1 MSEGWIGVDFDG
13 TLAQYDTWVDAAHC
27 GRPIQPM
34 VDRVQA
40 WLKAGRQVRVF
51 TARVFPITEVI
62 TGYPALNFVP
72 AEHRNSLPYRYR
84 GAVEA
89 AHAIQDWC
97 RQYIGTVLP
106 ITCVKDYAMIEL
118 YDDRC
123 VQVRPNT
130 GELVGN
136 STRGLIAEPQV
147 FTHRTVTAV
156 SVGFKTDNLRE
167 AQVAAQTMGAVLEGL
182 AHYSD
187 VYWRQRVQVDSGA
200 NGFFTRCR
208 VAVASPLYD
217 NNPRQVEMVA
227 ATLTEKK

>member
-1 MSEGWIGVDFDG
+1 MRDGWIGVDFDG
-13 TLAQYDTWVDAAHC
+13 TLAHYGTWVDAAHC
-27 GRPIQPM
+27 GHPIQPM

-40 WLKAGRQVRVF
+40 WLKEGRQVRVF

-84 GAVEA
+84 DAVEA
-89 AHAIQDWC
+89 AHAIQAWC
-97 RQYIGTVLP
+97 RQYIGVMLP

-136 STRGLIAEPQV
+136 STRGLAKATPAMDGEALYNLYKQELWELSV
-147 FTHRTVTAV
+147 DSDEFGSLDVTDQTAWHC
-156 SVGFKTDNLRE
+156 
-167 AQVAAQTMGAVLEGL
+167 VAAKLE
-182 AHYSD
+182 
-187 VYWRQRVQVDSGA
+187 Q
-200 NGFFTRCR
+200 
-208 VAVASPLYD
+208 
-217 NNPRQVEMVA
+217 
-227 ATLTEKK
+227 K

>member
-1 MSEGWIGVDFDG
+1 MSDGWIGVDFDG
-13 TLAQYDTWVDAAHC
+13 TLAHYGTWVSPVHC
-27 GRPIQPM
+27 GEPITPM
-34 VDRVQA
+34 VERVKA
-40 WLKAGRQVRVF
+40 WLAEGRQVRIF

-62 TGYPALNFVP
+62 LEGNASV
-72 AEHRNSLPYRYR
+72 ESWR
-84 GAVEA
+84 GKDHSVASRVVQACIA
-89 AHAIQDWC
+89 AGTIQDWC
-97 RQYIGTVLP
+97 RQHIGVVLP

-147 FTHRTVTAV
+147 STHRTVTAV
-156 SVGFKTDNLRE
+156 SVSFKTDSLRE
-167 AQVAAQTMGAVLEGL
+167 AQVAAQAMGAVLAGVAL
-182 AHYSD
+182 YSD
-187 VYWRQRVQVDSGA
+187 VYWRQRVLVEPASE
-200 NGFFTRCR
+200 GFFTRCR